1 MQQEPAGLG
10 LRSSQLL
17 NFEVIIMIN
26 LVENQNNGFDLIEND
41 TPTGQTIFVENL
53 FDEEQQIMAPTIVV
67 SNTPFQLAYYYSINK
82 KYVVKDVNII
92 LKYLNIQ
99 ISPQQFNNVVEKLYS
114 QLLNL
119 KSNPKK
125 VNI

>member
-53 FDEEQQIMAPTIVV
+53 FDEEQQI
-67 SNTPFQLAYYYSINK
+67 NK
-82 KYVVKDVNII
+82 
-92 LKYLNIQ
+92 LKCLHH
-99 ISPQQFNNVVEKLYS
+99 
-114 QLLNL
+114 
-119 KSNPKK
+119 
-125 VNI
+125 